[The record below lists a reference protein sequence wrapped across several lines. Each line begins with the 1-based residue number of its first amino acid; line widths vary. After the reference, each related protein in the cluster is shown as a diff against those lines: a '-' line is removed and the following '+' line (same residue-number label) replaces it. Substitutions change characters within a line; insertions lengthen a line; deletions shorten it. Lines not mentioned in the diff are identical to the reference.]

1 MKKALFLVFCVLTIF
16 CSCDQAPIFYDISQE
31 IKLDDP
37 TITGKVYSIKMVD
50 SVLYAANSN
59 LYEKSV
65 SEKRWK
71 KVSNTPSNI
80 IDIAYAG
87 KYLYVL
93 AEPTSEGTYTVYA
106 HKLNDE
112 HSLDKDSSWKEIDTG
127 VSYLFDN
134 QVTEE
139 DFSSAKAYYSKKESE
154 TLNVFELSGETKPLK
169 YDAKSIYGSDSEIK
183 SAVHLNGK
191 DYFSSDI
198 SMIAVPVGNDGGFIY
213 VRDGKTVKCAN
224 DISKVDE
231 YISDSSQPS
240 PFTATSSTK
249 EIITALSVYNN
260 KLYAGTEAG
269 FEVADLANN
278 GVLSSFYD
286 PDSNAESSFGTREV
300 LGIWNFDGKDNFF
313 VSVTSTQSSNYDALW
328 GFDSKTEKWNIE

>member
-37 TITGKVYSIKMVD
+37 TIKGKVYSIKMVD

-87 KYLYVL
+87 EYLYVL

-112 HSLDKDSSWKEIDTG
+112 HSLDKDSSWEKVETG
-127 VSYLFDN
+127 ISYLFDN
-134 QVTEE
+134 Q
-139 DFSSAKAYYSKKESE
+139 DFSEAKAYCSKKEDG
-154 TLNVFELSGETKPLK
+154 NWKVFELSANSKNPNPK
-169 YDAKSIYGSDSEIK
+169 DAKSIYGEEIK
-183 SAVHLNGK
+183 AAVRLAGN

-198 SMIAVPVGNDGGFIY
+198 SMVAVPVDSDGGYIY

-224 DISKVDE
+224 DITEVNQ
-231 YISDSSQPS
+231 YISDSSKPS

-249 EIITALSVYNN
+249 EIITSLSVYNN

-269 FEVADLANN
+269 FQIADLANN

>member
-37 TITGKVYSIKMVD
+37 TITGKVYSIKMVA

-80 IDIAYAG
+80 IDIAYAD

-106 HKLNDE
+106 HKLNTE
-112 HSLDKDSSWKEIDTG
+112 NTLDNDSSWEKVITG
-127 VSYLFDN
+127 ISYLFDN
-134 QVTEE
+134 QVFFE
-139 DFSSAKAYYSKKESE
+139 AKAYCSKKEDG
-154 TLNVFELSGETKPLK
+154 NWKVFELSANSYSSK
-169 YDAKSIYGSDSEIK
+169 AVKSIYGEEIK
-183 SAVHLNGK
+183 AAVHLAGN

-198 SMIAVPVGNDGGFIY
+198 SMVAVPVDSTGGYIY

-224 DISKVDE
+224 DITEVNQ

-240 PFTATSSTK
+240 PFKATSSTK
-249 EIITALSVYNN
+249 EIITSLSVFDN

-269 FEVADLANN
+269 FQIADLTNN
-278 GVLSSFYD
+278 GVPSSFYD

>member
-37 TITGKVYSIKMVD
+37 TIKGKVYSIKMVD

-87 KYLYVL
+87 EYLYVL

-112 HSLDKDSSWKEIDTG
+112 HSLDKDSSWEKVETG
-127 VSYLFDN
+127 ISYLFDN
-134 QVTEE
+134 Q
-139 DFSSAKAYYSKKESE
+139 DFSEAKAYCSKKEDG
-154 TLNVFELSGETKPLK
+154 NWKVFELIANSKNSNPK
-169 YDAKSIYGSDSEIK
+169 DAKSIYGEEIK
-183 SAVHLNGK
+183 AAVRLNGT

-198 SMIAVPVGNDGGFIY
+198 SMVAVPVGNTGGYIY

-224 DISKVDE
+224 DITEVNQ

-240 PFTATSSTK
+240 PFKATSSTK
-249 EIITALSVYNN
+249 EIITSLSVFDN
-260 KLYAGTEAG
+260 KLYAGTESG
-269 FEVADLANN
+269 FQIADLANN

-286 PDSNAESSFGTREV
+286 PDSNAESAFGTREV

>member
-87 KYLYVL
+87 NYLYVL

-112 HSLDKDSSWKEIDTG
+112 HSLDKDSSWEEVITG
-127 VSYLFDN
+127 ISYLFDN
-134 QVTEE
+134 QY
-139 DFSSAKAYYSKKESE
+139 SSAQHAYC
-154 TLNVFELSGETKPLK
+154 SGKNGDTWQVYNLTEYLANPM
-169 YDAKSIYGSDSEIK
+169 DDVKSIYGEEIK
-183 SAVHLNGK
+183 AAVHLK
-191 DYFSSDI
+191 ETDYFSSDI
-198 SMIAVPVGNDGGFIY
+198 SMVAVPVGSDGGYIY

-224 DISKVDE
+224 DISEVDK
-231 YISDSSQPS
+231 YLLDTSKDS

-249 EIITALSVYNN
+249 EIITSLSVYNN
-260 KLYAGTEAG
+260 KLYAGTESG
-269 FEVADLANN
+269 FEVADLTNN

>member
-59 LYEKSV
+59 LYEKPV
-65 SEKRWK
+65 SGKRWK

-87 KYLYVL
+87 DYLYVL

-112 HSLDKDSSWKEIDTG
+112 HSLDKDSSWEKVETG
-127 VSYLFDN
+127 ISYLFDN
-134 QVTEE
+134 Q
-139 DFSSAKAYYSKKESE
+139 DFSEAKAYCSKKEDG
-154 TLNVFELSGETKPLK
+154 NWKVFELSANSKNPNPK
-169 YDAKSIYGSDSEIK
+169 DAKSIYGEEIK
-183 SAVHLNGK
+183 TAVHLNGT

-198 SMIAVPVGNDGGFIY
+198 SMVAVPVGSTGGYIY

-224 DISKVDE
+224 EISKVDE
-231 YISDSSQPS
+231 YLLDTSKDS
-240 PFTATSSTK
+240 PFKATSSTK
-249 EIITALSVYNN
+249 EIITSLSVYNN

-269 FEVADLANN
+269 FEVAE
-278 GVLSSFYD
+278 LSNDGMLFDFSE
-286 PDSNAESSFGTREV
+286 PSSNAESSFGTREV

>member
-87 KYLYVL
+87 DYLYVL

-112 HSLDKDSSWKEIDTG
+112 HSLDKDSSWEKVDTG
-127 VSYLFDN
+127 ISYLFDN
-134 QVTEE
+134 Q
-139 DFSSAKAYYSKKESE
+139 DFSEAKAYCSKKEDG
-154 TLNVFELSGETKPLK
+154 NWKVFELIANSKNPNPK
-169 YDAKSIYGSDSEIK
+169 DAKSIYGEEIK
-183 SAVHLNGK
+183 AAVRLNGT

-198 SMIAVPVGNDGGFIY
+198 SMVAVPVGSDGGYIY

-224 DISKVDE
+224 DISLVNQ

-249 EIITALSVYNN
+249 EIITSLSVFDN
-260 KLYAGTEAG
+260 KLYAGTESG

>member
-37 TITGKVYSIKMVD
+37 TIKGKVYSIKMVD

-87 KYLYVL
+87 DYLYVL
-93 AEPTSEGTYTVYA
+93 AEPTSAGTYTVYA
-106 HKLNDE
+106 HKLNTE
-112 HSLDKDSSWKEIDTG
+112 NTLDKDSSWEKVITG
-127 VSYLFDN
+127 ISYLFDN
-134 QVTEE
+134 QY
-139 DFSSAKAYYSKKESE
+139 SSAQHAYCSGKDGDTWQVYSLTEYSPSPM
-154 TLNVFELSGETKPLK
+154 VGV
-169 YDAKSIYGSDSEIK
+169 KSIYGSEIK
-183 SAVHLNGK
+183 SAVHLK
-191 DYFSSDI
+191 ETDYFSSDI
-198 SMIAVPVGNDGGFIY
+198 SMVAVPVGSTGGYIY

-224 DISKVDE
+224 DILKVNQ

-249 EIITALSVYNN
+249 EIITSLSVYNN

-269 FEVADLANN
+269 FQIADLTNN
-278 GVLSSFYD
+278 GALSSFYD
-286 PDSNAESSFGTREV
+286 PDSNAVSAFGTREV

>member
-1 MKKALFLVFCVLTIF
+1 MKKALFLFFCVLTIF

-37 TITGKVYSIKMVD
+37 TIKGKVYSIKMVD

-87 KYLYVL
+87 EYLYVL

-112 HSLDKDSSWKEIDTG
+112 HSLDKDYSWEEVITG
-127 VSYLFDN
+127 ISYLFDN
-134 QVTEE
+134 Q
-139 DFSSAKAYYSKKESE
+139 DFSAAKAYCSKKEDG
-154 TLNVFELSGETKPLK
+154 NWKVFELSANTNTQKNV
-169 YDAKSIYGSDSEIK
+169 KSIYGEEIK
-183 SAVHLNGK
+183 AAVHLK
-191 DYFSSDI
+191 ETDYFSSDI
-198 SMIAVPVGNDGGFIY
+198 SMVAVPVGSDGGYIY

-224 DISKVDE
+224 DISLVNQ

-240 PFTATSSTK
+240 PFKATSSTK
-249 EIITALSVYNN
+249 EIITSLSVFDN

-269 FEVADLANN
+269 FKVAK
-278 GVLSSFYD
+278 LSNDGMLFDFSE
-286 PDSNAESSFGTREV
+286 PSSNAESSFGTREV

>member
-87 KYLYVL
+87 DYLYVL

-106 HKLNDE
+106 HKLNTE
-112 HSLDKDSSWKEIDTG
+112 NTLDKDSSWEEVITG
-127 VSYLFDN
+127 ISYLFDN
-134 QVTEE
+134 Q
-139 DFSSAKAYYSKKESE
+139 DFSEANAYCSGKDGDTWQVYDLTESSASPM
-154 TLNVFELSGETKPLK
+154 TGV
-169 YDAKSIYGSDSEIK
+169 KSIYGSDSEIK
-183 SAVHLNGK
+183 SAVHLK
-191 DYFSSDI
+191 ETDYFSSDI
-198 SMIAVPVGNDGGFIY
+198 SMVAVPVGSDGGYIY

-224 DISKVDE
+224 DITEVNQ

-249 EIITALSVYNN
+249 EIITSLSVFDN
-260 KLYAGTEAG
+260 KLYAGTESG
-269 FEVADLANN
+269 FEVAK
-278 GVLSSFYD
+278 LSNDGMLFDFSE
-286 PDSNAESSFGTREV
+286 PSSNAESSFGTREV

>member
-65 SEKRWK
+65 SGKRWK

-87 KYLYVL
+87 DYLYVL

-106 HKLNDE
+106 HKLNTE
-112 HSLDKDSSWKEIDTG
+112 NTLDKDSSWEKVITG
-127 VSYLFDN
+127 ISYLFDN
-134 QVTEE
+134 QY
-139 DFSSAKAYYSKKESE
+139 SSAQHAYCSGKDGDTWQVYSLTEYSPSPM
-154 TLNVFELSGETKPLK
+154 VGV
-169 YDAKSIYGSDSEIK
+169 KSIYGSEIK
-183 SAVHLNGK
+183 SAVHLK
-191 DYFSSDI
+191 ETDYFSSDI
-198 SMIAVPVGNDGGFIY
+198 SMVAVPVGSTGGYIY

-231 YISDSSQPS
+231 YLLDTSKDS

-249 EIITALSVYNN
+249 EIITSLSVFDN

-269 FEVADLANN
+269 FEVAK
-278 GVLSSFYD
+278 LSNDGMLQDFSE
-286 PDSNAESSFGTREV
+286 PSSNAVSAFGTREV

>member
-65 SEKRWK
+65 SGKRWK

-87 KYLYVL
+87 DYLYVL

-106 HKLNDE
+106 HKLNTE
-112 HSLDKDSSWKEIDTG
+112 NTLDKDSAWEKVITG
-127 VSYLFDN
+127 ISYLFDN
-134 QVTEE
+134 Q
-139 DFSSAKAYYSKKESE
+139 DFSEAKAYCSKKEDG
-154 TLNVFELSGETKPLK
+154 NWKVFELSANTNTQK
-169 YDAKSIYGSDSEIK
+169 DAKSIYGEEIK
-183 SAVHLNGK
+183 AAVRLAEN
-191 DYFSSDI
+191 DYFSSDV
-198 SMIAVPVGNDGGFIY
+198 SMVAVRVDANSGYIY

-224 DISKVDE
+224 NITEVNQ

-249 EIITALSVYNN
+249 EIITSLSVYNN

-269 FEVADLANN
+269 FQIADLTNN

-286 PDSNAESSFGTREV
+286 PDSNAESAFGTREV
-300 LGIWNFDGKDNFF
+300 LGIWNFDRKDNFF